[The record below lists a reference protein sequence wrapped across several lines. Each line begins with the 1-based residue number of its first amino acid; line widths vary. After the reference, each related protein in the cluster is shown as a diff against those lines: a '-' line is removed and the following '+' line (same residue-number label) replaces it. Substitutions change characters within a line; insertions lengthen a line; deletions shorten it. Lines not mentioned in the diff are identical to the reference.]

1 MTSIFF
7 TGAQADGRKAR
18 NADLP
23 IQQRVPSVWH
33 EVADYVTGPECIIR
47 GWLRRLD
54 CPERN
59 HEAVRVF
66 NEHVGAYI
74 GLRIEADGSVAR
86 TEITKG
92 PQAD

>member
-1 MTSIFF
+1 MTSNFV

-18 NADLP
+18 NADP
-23 IQQRVPSVWH
+23 PSWRCPFRLH
-33 EVADYVTGPECIIR
+33 EVADYVTGPECIIP

-66 NEHVGAYI
+66 NENVGAYI

>member
-1 MTSIFF
+1 M
-7 TGAQADGRKAR
+7 
-18 NADLP
+18 
-23 IQQRVPSVWH
+23 
-33 EVADYVTGPECIIR
+33 DY
-47 GWLRRLD
+47 
-54 CPERN
+54 PERN

-66 NEHVGAYI
+66 NENVGAYI

>member
-1 MTSIFF
+1 M
-7 TGAQADGRKAR
+7 
-18 NADLP
+18 
-23 IQQRVPSVWH
+23 
-33 EVADYVTGPECIIR
+33 TGPQRIIP
-47 GWLRRLD
+47 GWLDRLD
-54 CPERN
+54 YPERN

>member
-1 MTSIFF
+1 MTGIFF

-23 IQQRVPSVWH
+23 IHQQSFSQRNAEITP
-33 EVADYVTGPECIIR
+33 
-47 GWLRRLD
+47 WLRRLD
-54 CPERN
+54 YPERN
-59 HEAVRVF
+59 QEAVRVF